1 MKFGFPLQVLLWL
14 ISTWVLSVTS
24 MPWYVSWFITS
35 IILVVVAV
43 VRLTNGAVLQRLRG
57 GVRQNYDE

>member
-57 GVRQNYDE
+57 SVGQNRDE